1 MPLRN
6 IPKHS
11 PEASYK
17 SYVELIHDLLYS
29 WNLESSLYSRIF
41 LWLHHWVEQ
50 WVIKATLAAQPGF
63 NGIQKPPPAHA
74 LPATRNSRLNTS
86 FCPSQTTPLLLLIRQ
101 NCNRR
106 TCSTITGFPTRAI
119 WNREMVKYHWKLVVL
134 HAYILMSLKGPF
146 WICTVLSESNKR

>member
-63 NGIQKPPPAHA
+63 NGIQKPPPAHS
-74 LPATRNSRLNTS
+74 LQATRNSRLNTS

-106 TCSTITGFPTRAI
+106 TCSTITGFSTRAI
-119 WNREMVKYHWKLVVL
+119 WKRDGKIPLKISCITCLHPNVTKRTFLDLYSIIWK
-134 HAYILMSLKGPF
+134 
-146 WICTVLSESNKR
+146 